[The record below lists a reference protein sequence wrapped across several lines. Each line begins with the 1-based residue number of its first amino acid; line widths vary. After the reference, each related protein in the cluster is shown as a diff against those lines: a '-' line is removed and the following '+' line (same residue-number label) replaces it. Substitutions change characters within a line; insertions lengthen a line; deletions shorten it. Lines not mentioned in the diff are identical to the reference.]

1 MKIGVYI
8 FGIKTYLK
16 RNIYM
21 IELKKGS
28 KKLLNAWAFY
38 DWANS
43 VYTLTIASSIF
54 PIFYSAL
61 FLSEIKTVEAFGTT
75 FKSTAL
81 ITFVTAFTFL
91 VVAVTSPILSGI
103 ADYVGNKK
111 NFLKFFCYVGSA
123 GCVGLYWFSLEQIHL
138 SLVFYFMGLI
148 GYWGSLVFYNSYLP
162 DIAYPEQQDSISAKG
177 FSMGYLGS
185 VLLLIFNLM
194 MVMFPQFFGFDLSIA
209 ESIRETGTE
218 AEIQLALGAA
228 KDAASFE
235 AMKISFITVG
245 IWWALFSQY
254 TFYFLPKG
262 TKSGHKVTRA
272 VVFNGLKEL
281 REVWKQLKQDLRLKR
296 YLYAFFVFSM
306 AVQTIMLVAV
316 YFGEEEIAWG
326 GDSEKTMGL
335 IVSILV
341 IQIVAILGAVLTS
354 KASAKFGNIKTL
366 IGVNF
371 VWMLL
376 CFYAY
381 LMHTPLEF
389 YIAAGC
395 VGLVMG
401 GVQAL
406 GRSTYSKFLPETE
419 DTTSYFSFYD
429 VAEKIGIVIGMVIFA
444 TVDQITGT
452 MRNAILVLVIFFVG
466 GIVLL
471 FRVPKETKK
480 TALED

>member
-1 MKIGVYI
+1 
-8 FGIKTYLK
+8 
-16 RNIYM
+16 M

-61 FLSEIKTVEAFGTT
+61 FLTEIKTVDAFGTT

-111 NFLKFFCYVGSA
+111 TFLKFFCYVGSA

-162 DIAYPEQQDSISAKG
+162 DIAYPEQQDDISAKG
-177 FSMGYLGS
+177 FSLGYLGS
-185 VLLLIFNLM
+185 VLLLIFNLL

-209 ESIRETGTE
+209 QSIRDTGTE
-218 AEIQLALGAA
+218 AEIQAALQAV

-254 TFYFLPKG
+254 SFYFLPKG

-326 GDSEKTMGL
+326 TDSEKTMGL

-341 IQIVAILGAVLTS
+341 IQLVAILGAILTS
-354 KASAKFGNIKTL
+354 KASAKYGNINTL
-366 IGVNF
+366 IGVNV

-376 CFYAY
+376 CFYAFI
-381 LMHTPLEF
+381 MHTPLQF
-389 YIAAGC
+389 YIAAGF

-406 GRSTYSKFLPETE
+406 GRSTYSKFLPDTE

-444 TVDQITGT
+444 TVDQVTGT
-452 MRNAILVLVIFFVG
+452 MRNAILMLVIFFIG
-466 GIVLL
+466 GIILL
-471 FRVPKETKK
+471 FRVPKESKR
-480 TALED
+480 LP

>member
-1 MKIGVYI
+1 MNQ
-8 FGIKTYLK
+8 L
-16 RNIYM
+16 
-21 IELKKGS
+21 EKGS

-61 FLSEIKTVEAFGTT
+61 FLSEIKTVHAFGMD

-91 VVAVTSPILSGI
+91 VVAFTSPILSGI

-111 NFLKFFCYVGSA
+111 NFMKFFCYVGSA
-123 GCVGLYWFSLEQIHL
+123 GCIGLYWFDITPEKIHL
-138 SLVFYFMGLI
+138 SLLFYFMGLI

-162 DIAYPEQQDSISAKG
+162 DIAFEEQQDSISAKG
-177 FSMGYLGS
+177 FSMGYIGS
-185 VLLLIFNLM
+185 VILLILNLL
-194 MVMFPQFFGFDLSIA
+194 MVMFPQWFGFDISISEA
-209 ESIRETGTE
+209 ISKSGTE
-218 AEIQLALGAA
+218 AEIQTAMTTA

-254 TFYFLPKG
+254 SFYYLPKG
-262 TKSGHKVTRA
+262 SSSGHKVTKD

-281 REVWKQLKQDLRLKR
+281 RLVWVELKQNLRLKR

-326 GDSEKTMGL
+326 DGNAKTMGL
-335 IVSILV
+335 IGSILV
-341 IQIVAILGAVLTS
+341 IQILAVLGAILTS
-354 KASAKFGNIKTL
+354 MASKKWGNIKTL
-366 IGVNF
+366 IIINF
-371 VWMLL
+371 IWMAL

-381 LMHTPLEF
+381 FMKTPMQF
-389 YIAAGC
+389 YIAASM
-395 VGLVMG
+395 VGFVMG
-401 GVQAL
+401 GIQSLA
-406 GRSTYSKFLPETE
+406 RSTYSKFLPETD

-444 TVDQITGT
+444 FIDQITGS
-452 MRNAILVLVIFFVG
+452 MRNGILFLFVFFLA

-471 FRVPKETKK
+471 FRVPKEVNGM
-480 TALED
+480 